1 MRFVIPVTHSDKHL
15 LTGFIE
21 NLKLLSGFKHHS
33 ITLAPCPSLFSEAQ
47 SHIPA
52 LQSIC
57 ASVECASTSREPEG
71 SGWVPTVNW
80 MFQDAVIGL
89 AQRQNKEAFMWLP
102 LDHVPYRAG
111 WQDAIETI
119 YNGAQLPFLGRIRDL
134 ASVSPTKEQGRF
146 MHPNAVYPA
155 NLYDIAQSEFQNIG
169 TQHPYYVSMR
179 WRIFNSGVKEV
190 DMGHWIQWTQ
200 EGPVPQI
207 AAQVAPPLAPF
218 KEVSL
223 NARLLDA
230 NYRQIIQDVWAA
242 EHVSN
247 TDIFMAL
254 GIPSQPV
261 SVVQP
266 GGQGDPGTGTLSPFE
281 TLETENMPEPG
292 IENEAP
298 PMHAVTSDAGTHV
311 ERIESEALASPRSE
325 LARPHPRW
333 TPMFHDGSASA
344 GKTIHEEASEVDIV
358 STSLCLPVAEERE
371 EVNSVGGSQTASGQ
385 SILNELTLRIA
396 RKGKPCRV
404 REWAEELQV
413 PLEDLRSL
421 IKSNP
426 ESGLYIATAGWVSIA
441 SAQ

>member
-47 SHIPA
+47 SHIPE

-102 LDHVPYRAG
+102 LDHIPYRAG
-111 WQDAIETI
+111 WQDSIETI

-207 AAQVAPPLAPF
+207 TVPVAPPLAPF
-218 KEVSL
+218 KEISL
-223 NARLLDA
+223 NTRLLDA
-230 NYRQIIQDVWAA
+230 NYRQIIPGVWAA

-254 GIPSQPV
+254 GIPSQPI
-261 SVVQP
+261 SVVQH
-266 GGQGDPGTGTLSPFE
+266 GGQGDPGTGTMSPFE
-281 TLETENMPEPG
+281 TLETENLPETVINNPDTVSPTTPEG
-292 IENEAP
+292 TDTVVEN
-298 PMHAVTSDAGTHV
+298 
-311 ERIESEALASPRSE
+311 SERSE
-325 LARPHPRW
+325 FA
-333 TPMFHDGSASA
+333 TVSVTD
-344 GKTIHEEASEVDIV
+344 SE
-358 STSLCLPVAEERE
+358 SR
-371 EVNSVGGSQTASGQ
+371 SGQ
-385 SILNELTLRIA
+385 SILNDLTLRIA
-396 RKGKPCRV
+396 RKGKPGRI
-404 REWAEELQV
+404 RDWAEELQV
-413 PLEDLRSL
+413 PLEELRAL

-426 ESGLYIATAGWVSIA
+426 EAGLSIATAGWVSIA